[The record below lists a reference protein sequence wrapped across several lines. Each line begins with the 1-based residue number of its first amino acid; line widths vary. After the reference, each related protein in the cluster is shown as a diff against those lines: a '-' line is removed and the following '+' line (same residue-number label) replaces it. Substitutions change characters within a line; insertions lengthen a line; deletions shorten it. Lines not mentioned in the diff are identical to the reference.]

1 MGALLQIKVLEGTS
15 GAWLLDMLEAFNDG
29 DLHRYD
35 ELCTKHADTLNQLP
49 QMVEHEPKLRE
60 KITILALTELIF
72 RHLPRL
78 LLLLPILQICHDLDC
93 AVSNSMIQTL
103 SQFVLSV
110 CRKKIRAPHSI
121 SLWFLSRAPWR
132 RGREYLVREQS
143 LTSDSR
149 YSTDFEYGRPF
160 LF

>member
-72 RHLPRL
+72 RHP
-78 LLLLPILQICHDLDC
+78 PPF
-93 AVSNSMIQTL
+93 S
-103 SQFVLSV
+103 
-110 CRKKIRAPHSI
+110 PHSASPF
-121 SLWFLSRAPWR
+121 SLPTAELPWR
-132 RGREYLVREQS
+132 GLRGEPICFVCLQK
-143 LTSDSR
+143 R
-149 YSTDFEYGRPF
+149 Y
-160 LF
+160 